1 MALPDGPP
9 ELLPAVGRKTSVEG
23 SRLHGFGRYVVKNYD
38 LYLMFLPTLIYF
50 IVFHYLPMYGVQ
62 IAFRDF
68 LPSRGILGSPWVGMK
83 HFLRFFGTYKA
94 KEIILNTVI
103 ISFYQ
108 IIAGFPMPIILA
120 LLLNQLPSRQYRR
133 VVQTVTYA
141 PHFISIM
148 VLVGMMKV
156 FLSPTFGL
164 VGHLVRALHG
174 NPLPYMSEPEFFRH
188 IYVWSGVWQ
197 GMGYGSVI
205 YFAALSAINP
215 ELHEA
220 AIVDGATKLQRIR
233 HIDIPG
239 IIPTI
244 TILLILNFGRIMTVG
259 FQKAYLMQDSRNI
272 VHSEIIAT
280 YVYKVGLIDGRF
292 SFSAAVGLFNNVVN
306 FILLVSINQLSRRIS
321 ETSLW

>member
-1 MALPDGPP
+1 MSDGASS
-9 ELLPAVGRKTSVEG
+9 LLPTVRSKSEVR
-23 SRLHGFGRYVVKNYD
+23 RLKYHGLGKYVSKNYD

-68 LPSRGILGSPWVGMK
+68 LPSKGILGSPWVGMK

-94 KEIILNTVI
+94 KEIILNTVV

-120 LLLNQLPSRQYRR
+120 LLLNQLTSSRYRR

-156 FLSPTFGL
+156 FLSPSFGIA
-164 VGHLVRALHG
+164 GHLARALG
-174 NPLPYMSEPEFFRH
+174 ATALPYISEPEYFRH

-197 GMGYGSVI
+197 NMGYGSVI

-220 AIVDGATKLQRIR
+220 AIVDGATKVQRIR

-239 IIPTI
+239 ILPAII
-244 TILLILNFGRIMTVG
+244 ILLILNFGRIMTVG

-272 VHSEIIAT
+272 VKSEIIAT
-280 YVYKVGLIDGRF
+280 YVYKVGLVDGRF

-306 FILLVSINQLSRRIS
+306 FILLVTINQISRRLS

>member
-1 MALPDGPP
+1 MSDPVAT
-9 ELLPAVGRKTSVEG
+9 LLPEIGQQKSEIR
-23 SRLHGFGRYVVKNYD
+23 RIRRRDLGRYLYKNYD

-68 LPSRGILGSPWVGMK
+68 LPSKGISGSPWVGMK

-94 KEIILNTVI
+94 KEIILNTVV

-108 IIAGFPMPIILA
+108 ILAGFPMPIILA
-120 LLLNQLPSRQYRR
+120 LLLNQLNSRRYQR

-148 VLVGMMKV
+148 VLVGMLKV
-156 FLSPTFGL
+156 FLSPSFGIA
-164 VGHLVRALHG
+164 GHLVRALG
-174 NPLPYMSEPEFFRH
+174 GTALPYISEPEYFRH

-197 GMGYGSVI
+197 NMGYGSVI

-220 AIVDGATKLQRIR
+220 AIVDGATKMQRIR

-239 IIPTI
+239 ILPAII
-244 TILLILNFGRIMTVG
+244 ILLILNFGRIMTVG
-259 FQKAYLMQDSRNI
+259 FQKAFLMQDSRNI
-272 VHSEIIAT
+272 VNSEIIAT

-306 FILLVSINQLSRRIS
+306 FILLISINQISRRVS

>member
-1 MALPDGPP
+1 MSDPNGSLM
-9 ELLPAVGRKTSVEG
+9 PAIGQKNAIRNTRFQDLGK
-23 SRLHGFGRYVVKNYD
+23 YIAKNYD

-68 LPSRGILGSPWVGMK
+68 LPSRGILGSQWVGLK

-94 KEIILNTVI
+94 KEIILNTVV

-108 IIAGFPMPIILA
+108 ILAGFPMPIILA
-120 LLLNQLPSRQYRR
+120 LLLNQLPSRKYRR

-156 FLSPTFGL
+156 FLSPTFGIA
-164 VGHLVRALHG
+164 GHLIRALG
-174 NPLPYMSEPEFFRH
+174 GSPLPYLSEPEYFRH
-188 IYVWSGVWQ
+188 LYVWSGVWQ
-197 GMGYGSVI
+197 NMGYGSVI

-239 IIPTI
+239 ILPAII
-244 TILLILNFGRIMTVG
+244 ILLILNFGRIMTVG

-272 VHSEIIAT
+272 VNSEIIAT

-306 FILLVSINQLSRRIS
+306 FILLVTINQISRRVS